1 MNIREVKK
9 TDNLELSTLLK
20 KILIEMGVPKK
31 GTAFEDPEI
40 DSIYETYEFSRS
52 KYFIVEVDGIIKG
65 GAGISQLK
73 NEAYEICE
81 FQKMY
86 FDLSIMRGKG
96 IGSIMIEKCLEFAK
110 KSKFTLCYIETMPN
124 MLDAQK
130 LYLKYGFEYI
140 DSPMGNTGHSACPIW
155 MTKSL

>member
-1 MNIREVKK
+1 VNIREVKK

-40 DSIYETYEFSRS
+40 DSIYETYESPRS
-52 KYFIVEVDGIIKG
+52 KYFIVEEDGIIKG

-73 NEAYEICE
+73 NEAFEICE
-81 FQKMY
+81 LQKMY
-86 FDLSIMRGKG
+86 FDISMRGKG

-124 MLDAQK
+124 MLAAQK